1 MWSLWIISV
10 VLGSSEFKLTQ
21 YETYNTSMECAVE
34 EALLESYFT
43 ESEIAFCILSD

>member
-34 EALLESYFT
+34 EAILESYFT
-43 ESEIAFCILSD
+43 ESEIAFCLLND